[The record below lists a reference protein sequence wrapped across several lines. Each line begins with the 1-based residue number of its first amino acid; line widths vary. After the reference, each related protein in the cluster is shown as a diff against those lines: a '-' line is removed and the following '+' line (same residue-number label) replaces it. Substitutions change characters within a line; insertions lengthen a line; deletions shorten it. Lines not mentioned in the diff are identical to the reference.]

1 MRTMGWSRVFAAA
14 WVWAGCGG
22 EVPEQPEEDLGQIV
36 SELGVSNGP
45 SLNGSNLNGRNLNG
59 RNLNGR
65 NLNGRN
71 LNGRNL
77 NGGALN
83 QTLVSVDYAGARLD
97 GPRVGGWPT
106 WRSGTFNT
114 VWLEGSVFHGWLHG
128 QHLSG
133 KDFTHARFLGN
144 LGDGSQVELR
154 VDTVTAGKGTQR
166 DVWTYRVSYR
176 EPADG
181 RWYPICQDRNG
192 QPVEAI
198 AVAGRWDYRQGVA
211 GLGGA
216 KYDDPSA
223 FTFACEG
230 AAIAKCIRFGYEP
243 WASVQ
248 GVSLAPYHQA
258 CTRLVRA
265 DYCGDGSSHTVDG
278 QWVNL
283 YDALGVQRDTE
294 SWALEAEWD
303 TEGARCFTER
313 NRSLAPVS
321 CSGSTM
327 KTQCGTAEAFSTGTL
342 LQSEAP

>member
-1 MRTMGWSRVFAAA
+1 MRVMGWGGVFAAA
-14 WVWAGCGG
+14 WVWVGCGG
-22 EVPEQPEEDLGQIV
+22 EVPVQPEEQLGESA
-36 SELGVSNGP
+36 SELVTPNGP

-71 LNGRNL
+71 LNG
-77 NGGALN
+77 GMLN
-83 QTLVSVDYAGARLD
+83 QTLVSVDYTGARL
-97 GPRVGGWPT
+97 GEVRHGGKSA
-106 WRSGTFNT
+106 WRSGAFDA
-114 VWLEGSVFHGWLHG
+114 VWLEGSVFHGWFRG

-133 KDFTHARFLGN
+133 KDFTQAHFLGN
-144 LGDGSQVELR
+144 LGNGGQVELR
-154 VDTVTAGKGTQR
+154 VEAVTPGTGER
-166 DVWTYRVSYR
+166 RSVWTYRVSYH

-181 RWYPICQDRNG
+181 RWYPICQDKSGR
-192 QPVEAI
+192 PVDAI
-198 AVAGRWDYRQGVA
+198 AVAGRWDYRQGVP

-243 WASVQ
+243 WASSG
-248 GVSLAPYHQA
+248 GVSLAAHHQA

-265 DYCGDGSSHTVDG
+265 DYCGDGTSHTVDG

-294 SWALEAEWD
+294 AWALEAEWD

-313 NRSLAPVS
+313 NRSSVPVS
-321 CSGSTM
+321 CPERPM
-327 KTQCGTAEAFSTGTL
+327 KTRCGAAEAFSNGTL
-342 LQSEAP
+342 LQSETP